1 MPLYSNSIAA
11 VIICVLF
18 PFLSGLAV
26 GLRSYAQ
33 KRLLGSPFRTDDY
46 LLIFGQI
53 IALSTCMM
61 GIYGACAAGFGW
73 PLQDIARFGVE
84 EPFGKMVLASHVLW
98 ASSVS
103 VVRIGLLFYYRRLFS
118 TRTFMIADT
127 TVIILSVLWWMTAV
141 LTTTISFTWD
151 AEFQQAQFSINFFGW
166 MIAATV
172 MNISLD
178 IATLA
183 LPVFVIR
190 SLMLS
195 RKKKIMVSGIFT
207 LGIFCIV
214 ASLVRLYYIATFYI
228 IKHPTPEES
237 ASAIFHAFI
246 WAIIEPCTSII
257 AASLPTYAPL
267 IKKIYS
273 KGYLKALGPFSSG
286 KNTQNSAKKSI
297 AVVRPNG
304 SSGNDSQVPKRPERQ
319 GGKRWTELR
328 NLRGEDVFGGNRSG
342 NGNEVRVG
350 IKEGLEMHVL
360 SKPAGV
366 YMG

>member
-1 MPLYSNSIAA
+1 MPLYPDAIAA
-11 VIICVLF
+11 VIICVVF

-46 LLIFGQI
+46 LLTFGQI
-53 IALSTCMM
+53 IALSTCIM

-84 EPFGKMVLASHVLW
+84 EPFGKVIPPPQLIHQCENSNPRKMVLASHVLW

-127 TVIILSVLWWMTAV
+127 AVIILSVLWWMTAV
-141 LTTTISFTWD
+141 LTTTISFTWN
-151 AEFQQAQFSINFFGW
+151 AKFQQAQFSINFSGW

-183 LPVFVIR
+183 LPVFVIGT
-190 SLMLS
+190 LMLS

-207 LGIFCIV
+207 L
-214 ASLVRLYYIATFYI
+214 
-228 IKHPTPEES
+228 

-257 AASLPTYAPL
+257 AASLPTYAPI
-267 IKKIYS
+267 IKRIYS
-273 KGYLKALGPFSSG
+273 KGYLNALGPLSSG
-286 KNTQNSAKKSI
+286 KNTPNSAKKSI

-304 SSGNDSQVPKRPERQ
+304 GGGNDSQVPKRP
-319 GGKRWTELR
+319 GGKGWMELR
-328 NLRGEDVFGGNRSG
+328 NLRGEDVFGENENDKGDF
-342 NGNEVRVG
+342 NEVRARVKG
-350 IKEGLEMHVL
+350 GLEMHVL
-360 SKPAGV
+360 SKPGGV